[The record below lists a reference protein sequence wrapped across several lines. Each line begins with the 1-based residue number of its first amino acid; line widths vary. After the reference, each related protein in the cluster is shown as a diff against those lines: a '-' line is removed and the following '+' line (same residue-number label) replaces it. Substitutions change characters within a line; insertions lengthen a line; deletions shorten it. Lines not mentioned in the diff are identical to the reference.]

1 MRKLRRREVI
11 AAGAGGAVAVAAG
24 RLGAPETAAARGR
37 RRRTFDV
44 VVVGAGLA
52 GLTAARAIRK
62 AGRSVL
68 VLEARDRVGGRTF
81 DHRLSSRGDVVELG
95 GEWAGPGQD
104 RVLALAKELGVRTF
118 PTFSDGDSLYYRNG
132 QLHRYSGDI
141 PPASPP
147 SLVELEGSI
156 VLLNQMAS
164 QVPAAEPWQAAQ
176 AAAWDEQSVADWADS
191 QNHTQEARDLL
202 RLAIR
207 GVYGEE
213 AAQISLLDLLAAIT
227 GVGGDINTLIGSAQT
242 IRFIGGSQRLSIK
255 LARTLSRALLLG
267 KPVLEIEWG
276 ASATVRTAGESFH
289 GRQAIL
295 TLPKPLLGG
304 VRYSPPLP
312 AAEAQI
318 IQRQPMGAVTKVNA
332 IYDTPF
338 WRAQGLNG
346 QAISTTGPIEI
357 TYDNSPPSGRPG
369 VLVGFM
375 EGDQSRRYFGSSAA
389 NRRKAALD
397 SLARYFGDA
406 ARRPK
411 SYVEMVWASE
421 PFTRGAYGSY
431 NPPGVLTSLG
441 RAAPGRVGPLHFAG
455 ADYSA
460 RWPGYMDGAIRS
472 GEASAHDALAAL

>member
-11 AAGAGGAVAVAAG
+11 AAGAGGALAAAAG
-24 RLGAPETAAARGR
+24 RLGEPETAPAR
-37 RRRTFDV
+37 RRQLRTFDV

-52 GLTAARAIRK
+52 GLTAARTIRK
-62 AGRSVL
+62 AGRSTL

-81 DHRLSSRGDVVELG
+81 DHRLPGGGDVVELG

-118 PTFSDGDSLYYRNG
+118 PTFSKGDNLYYRNG

-141 PPASPP
+141 PPANPA
-147 SLVELEGSI
+147 SLGELEASI

-164 QVPAAEPWQAAQ
+164 QVPAAKPWQATQ
-176 AAAWDEQSVADWADS
+176 AAAWDEQSVAGWADS

-213 AAQISLLDLLAAIT
+213 AAQISLLDLLAAIA
-227 GVGGDINTLIGSAQT
+227 GVGGDVNTLIGSAQS
-242 IRFIGGSQRLSIK
+242 IRFVGGSQQLSIK
-255 LARTLSRALLLG
+255 LARKLSPAPLLG
-267 KPVLEIEWG
+267 KPVLEVEWG
-276 ASATVRTAGESFH
+276 DSVTLHTADESFY
-289 GRQAIL
+289 GRRAIL
-295 TLPKPLLGG
+295 TQPKPLLGG
-304 VRYSPPLP
+304 ILYSPPLP
-312 AAEAQI
+312 AHEAQI
-318 IQRQPMGAVTKVNA
+318 TQRQPMGAVTKVNA
-332 IYDTPF
+332 IYDAPF
-338 WRAQGLNG
+338 WRRQGLNG

-357 TYDNSPPSGRPG
+357 TFDNSPPSGRPG

-375 EGDQSRRYFGSSAA
+375 EGNQSRRYFRSSAA
-389 NRRKAALD
+389 TRRKAALD

-406 ARRPK
+406 AKRPR
-411 SYVEMVWASE
+411 SYVDMVWASQ

-441 RAAPGRVGPLHFAG
+441 PDAPGRIGPLHFAG

-460 RWPGYMDGAIRS
+460 VWPGYMDGAIRS
-472 GEASAHDALAAL
+472 GEASAREALTGL